1 MLRPRPR
8 LICFVGV
15 GGRELVSDL
24 LSSPVTSREVS
35 SDMLHPR
42 PRLICFVS
50 VGGREVVS
58 DLLSSPATSREA
70 SSDMLRPRP
79 CLICFVGV
87 GDREVVSD
95 LLSSPATS
103 REVSSDML
111 RSRPRLICFVGVGG
125 FRSALLVVLSA
136 ASAALKLDTS
146 EGSQQNGG
154 GSKEQFQAKHGNWY
168 EEAKE
173 MGGGETHKRWSQR
186 SKEGGGGRPMRL
198 NDIGRGW
205 ARKRWSRRMR
215 ELVRR
220 AKRCRR
226 RRNLIKSTMSQ
237 KIKTTG
243 GVRRPMRLE
252 LNIGRGWARKRWSR
266 RKDVQVQRRVEARHV
281 IKEDNSGAGGRDP
294 EKAEVD
300 ETKEEEIFSRKKPER
315 ENRGGT

>member
-1 MLRPRPR
+1 MDLPANSARFLWGVNYNCLICILASGKHDIFEMLVPEGTQGARSQEKKHGHCIGLSATSREVSSDMLRPRPR

-42 PRLICFVS
+42 PRLICFVG

-79 CLICFVGV
+79 RLICFVGV

-136 ASAALKLDTS
+136 ASAAV
-146 EGSQQNGG
+146 
-154 GSKEQFQAKHGNWY
+154 
-168 EEAKE
+168 
-173 MGGGETHKRWSQR
+173 
-186 SKEGGGGRPMRL
+186 
-198 NDIGRGW
+198 GRGCD
-205 ARKRWSRRMR
+205 R
-215 ELVRR
+215 
-220 AKRCRR
+220 
-226 RRNLIKSTMSQ
+226 
-237 KIKTTG
+237 
-243 GVRRPMRLE
+243 
-252 LNIGRGWARKRWSR
+252 GRYAAAI
-266 RKDVQVQRRVEARHV
+266 D
-281 IKEDNSGAGGRDP
+281 
-294 EKAEVD
+294 
-300 ETKEEEIFSRKKPER
+300 
-315 ENRGGT
+315 